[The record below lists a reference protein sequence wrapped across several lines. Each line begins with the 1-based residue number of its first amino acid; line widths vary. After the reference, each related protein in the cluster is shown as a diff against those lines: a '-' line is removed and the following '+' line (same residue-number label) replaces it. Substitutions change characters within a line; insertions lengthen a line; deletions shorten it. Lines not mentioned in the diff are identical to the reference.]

1 MEQAKRFDQLSPEEA
16 KRRLGC
22 VWQWHSLR
30 LSALYIHYVCIPVS
44 CPCSVIVDKT
54 DKNGDGQ
61 VTQDE
66 LRDWV
71 RHVAQK

>member
-1 MEQAKRFDQLSPEEA
+1 MHDSDILEY
-16 KRRLGC
+16 GC
-22 VWQWHSLR
+22 TVHSLVR
-30 LSALYIHYVCIPVS
+30 FFLLS

-71 RHVAQK
+71 HHVAQRYKYQGLTLLLSLHT

>member
-1 MEQAKRFDQLSPEEA
+1 MHDSDILEY
-16 KRRLGC
+16 GC
-22 VWQWHSLR
+22 TLHSLCVFV
-30 LSALYIHYVCIPVS
+30 LLS